1 MLTDRYGRE
10 VTDLRI
16 SVTRRCNFRCV
27 YCHDE
32 GQGPVLRPS
41 APVPEEMTPEH
52 VERIVRVGAGFDV
65 RSVKFTG
72 GEPLLRTDVV
82 EIVRRTRRHVDDVS
96 LTTNGAFLADLA
108 APLREAGLRRVN
120 VSIDSLDPEEFRD
133 IRKGNLRPVLEG
145 IRAAIE
151 AGLRPV
157 KLNMVVMKRTL
168 PHLPGMIR
176 HIGASDGALVLQ
188 LIEFMPEI
196 IGHRE
201 WMVDI
206 LEVKAALAS
215 EAQKVEVRSMHHR
228 SIYHIH
234 GAQVEV
240 VDPVHNAEFCFN
252 CRRVRV
258 THDGS
263 LKGCLNR
270 NDDHVPTAGL
280 DDEGVREAF
289 RRVVASR
296 VPYYGVHVQDFPRRR
311 ASTWP
316 GSRESAASR
325 TLAQGP
331 VGP

>member
-1 MLTDRYGRE
+1 MLTDRHGRI

-32 GQGPVLRPS
+32 GQGPVLRPT
-41 APVPEEMTPEH
+41 ARVPEEMTPEH

-72 GEPLLRTDVV
+72 GEPLLRTDLV
-82 EIVRRTRRHVDDVS
+82 EIVERTRRHVEDVS
-96 LTTNGAFLADLA
+96 LTTNGAFLADQAASLA
-108 APLREAGLRRVN
+108 AAGLRRIN
-120 VSIDSLDPEEFRD
+120 VSVDSLDPDEFRD
-133 IRKGNLRPVLEG
+133 LRKGHLEPVLDG
-145 IRAAIE
+145 IRAAIA

-168 PHLPGMIR
+168 PRLPDMIR
-176 HIGASDGALVLQ
+176 HIGASEGALVLQ

-196 IGHRE
+196 IGHRD

-206 LEVKAALAS
+206 LEVKAALES
-215 EAQKVEVRSMHHR
+215 EAERVEVRSMHHR

-258 THDGS
+258 THDGC

-270 NDDHVPTAGL
+270 DDDHVSTAGL
-280 DDEGVREAF
+280 DDDGVREAF
-289 RRVVASR
+289 GKVVENR
-296 VPYYGVHVQDFPRRR
+296 VPYYGVHVQDYPRRR
-311 ASTWP
+311 PSSWP
-316 GSRESAASR
+316 GSRESAPSR
-325 TLAQGP
+325 SLAQGP
-331 VGP
+331 AAP